1 MGHIKE
7 PPGVDFVVES
17 KPPTEIDQKMISEAI
32 ALYKKT
38 GKKMRTTLKSPKKR
52 AGKIATRDKS
62 IST

>member
-17 KPPTEIDQKMISEAI
+17 KPPTEKDQKMISEAI

-38 GKKMRTTLKSPKKR
+38 AKKMRPP
-52 AGKIATRDKS
+52 
-62 IST
+62 